1 MVERI
6 RKVQSAPS
14 KGEAPSREVNEVP
27 EVTVKDLSA
36 QERLLEFVETQ
47 VEKMKKY
54 TFLGNGAPQFWELN
68 EALCNYSTM
77 NCGLISLD
85 VMAKEEQ
92 QEAKNAYD
100 EFVAEKYTIIRNENN
115 LQTIAAQ
122 KWLSTQE
129 IMYLVQSDPRW
140 VFEYRALRDEL
151 NAADKKVAFC
161 RRLLDNMSTYS
172 LILNRLCKNVEVETQ
187 SLNLPVNQ

>member
-6 RKVQSAPS
+6 RKTATPSAEPQKKIQSS
-14 KGEAPSREVNEVP
+14 EVP
-27 EVTVKDLSA
+27 EVTISDNSA
-36 QERLLEFVETQ
+36 QERLYKFVEEQ
-47 VEKMKKY
+47 IERMKKY

-77 NCGLISLD
+77 NCSLISLD
-85 VMAKEEQ
+85 VMAKEEY
-92 QEAKNAYD
+92 QEAKNAFD
-100 EFVAEKYTIIRNENN
+100 EFVAEKYTIIRKENN
-115 LQTIAAQ
+115 LQSIAAQ

-129 IMYLVQSDPRW
+129 IMYLVQSDSRW
-140 VFEYRALRDEL
+140 IFEYRALRDEV
-151 NAADKKVAFC
+151 NAAEKKVAFC

-172 LILNRLCKNVEVETQ
+172 IILNRLCKNVEVETQ